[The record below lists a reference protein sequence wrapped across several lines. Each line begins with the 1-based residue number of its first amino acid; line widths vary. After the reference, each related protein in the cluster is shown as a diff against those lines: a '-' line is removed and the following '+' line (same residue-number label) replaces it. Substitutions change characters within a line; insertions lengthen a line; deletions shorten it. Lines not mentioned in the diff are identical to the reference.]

1 VEFSHPAQAHLLGTL
16 SSINTAGD
24 YQDVFEL
31 NRKAHTGVMMTIFCD
46 RGTHLGVMAK
56 KIMDNFAWEVKP
68 QQLCHFFNLHICNMD
83 NIDLLFY
90 QHYCENVLMQQPAD
104 FLHLNLVVYSPE
116 SIKQKH
122 DWIQKWT
129 KTEHRTFAEHFV
141 AFMAATLI
149 FDTVNYCTADAF
161 KNNGILH
168 GLVEGIRLMENHTE
182 VLKDF
187 CNFVAVHNDLLIRTA
202 SPLMIREIVYDAA
215 EYELNYAVA
224 ITPEENSFLEHFLLF
239 KHIKKNH

>member
-104 FLHLNLVVYSPE
+104 FLHLNLGVYSPE

-122 DWIQKWT
+122 D
-129 KTEHRTFAEHFV
+129 
-141 AFMAATLI
+141 
-149 FDTVNYCTADAF
+149 
-161 KNNGILH
+161 
-168 GLVEGIRLMENHTE
+168 
-182 VLKDF
+182 
-187 CNFVAVHNDLLIRTA
+187 
-202 SPLMIREIVYDAA
+202 
-215 EYELNYAVA
+215 
-224 ITPEENSFLEHFLLF
+224 
-239 KHIKKNH
+239 